1 MGREIR
7 QKKGAALVY
16 SFIMYLVFGVI
27 TFLTIYPLLWLVMSS
42 LKTTQAF
49 QMDRLGLPNP
59 VFLKN
64 YPMAWEIGHFDVLF
78 SNSVFYTT
86 TTTIAV
92 LVFSFMASFAFAK
105 IPSRLTGFFHGS
117 FVIGILLTLQSIMV
131 PLFLMTNAVGLY
143 NTRLGILI
151 PYIGIGLPMGIY
163 LGTEYIKS
171 IPDALIESARLE
183 GATYLRIFFS
193 IIAPMTRP
201 VAITLAIIS
210 FTGIWNEFMLI
221 NILASKEAIKS
232 LPVGILKFSGALA
245 TDYGKQFAALS
256 IGMAP
261 MLAFYALFHK
271 QITQGVSAGAVKG

>member
-1 MGREIR
+1 MGKPYREKSSDIIKR
-7 QKKGAALVY
+7 AIL
-16 SFIMYLVFGVI
+16 YLVFWVF
-27 TFLTIYPLLWLVMSS
+27 TFLTIYPLFWLVISS

-59 VFLKN
+59 IFWGN
-64 YPMAWEIGHFDVLF
+64 YPMAWKIGKFDILF
-78 SNSVFYTT
+78 KNSVFYTV

-92 LVFSFMASFAFAK
+92 LILSFMAGFAFAK
-105 IPSRLTGFFHGS
+105 IKNRFTPLLYRL

-143 NTRLGILI
+143 NTRIGILI
-151 PYIGIGLPMGIY
+151 PYIAIGLPMGVY

-171 IPDALIESARLE
+171 IPDAIIESARID
-183 GATYLRIFFS
+183 GASYIKIFWA
-193 IIAPMTRP
+193 IVAPMTKP
-201 VAITLAIIS
+201 VAITLSIIS

-221 NILASKEAIKS
+221 NILASKESIKS

-256 IGMAP
+256 IGMIP
-261 MLAFYALFHK
+261 MLVFYLIFRK